1 MPLFCQCVV
10 SDDGTSQ
17 GGDVGVHTRED
28 PSVLPHPNAAVV
40 PAERATVFV
49 SRTGPFPD
57 QTLDRVLHVLDLG
70 DALPGFHAEP
80 AGRVG
85 RGLPPLTPLL
95 FTHDQREV
103 GYFAV

>member
-1 MPLFCQCVV
+1 MLLLCQYVV
-10 SDDGTSQ
+10 LGDGTPQ
-17 GGDVGVHTRED
+17 GGDAGVHTRED
-28 PSVLPHPNAAVV
+28 PSVFPHPNAAIV

-49 SRTGPFPD
+49 SPTGRLSD
-57 QTLDRVLHVLDLG
+57 QALDRVLHVLDLG
-70 DALPGFHAEP
+70 DGLPDFHAEP